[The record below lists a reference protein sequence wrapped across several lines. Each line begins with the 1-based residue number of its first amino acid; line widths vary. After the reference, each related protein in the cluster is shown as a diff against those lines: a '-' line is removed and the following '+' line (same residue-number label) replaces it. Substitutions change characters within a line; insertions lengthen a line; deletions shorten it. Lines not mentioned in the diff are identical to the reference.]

1 MKPDGNG
8 VKFGRTY
15 SHSYSLFLPL
25 QDTTGDMGATDL
37 CPGTHLCA
45 SEDLWDVCEA
55 NRIGLHD
62 IRPKYT
68 GGGRSSSSRSRS
80 KNQSS
85 VDDDKNRE
93 DEDEYEYKG
102 DGEEGIWRAGDGALF
117 NQQVW
122 HRGTAHVD
130 DDGHDRVIFIVSF
143 LSRPVAD
150 DPRQLAR
157 GTYFHQKWLNW
168 GSTWQDMTDA
178 ASSLKRPWNILRC
191 LHLWKSSDRQW
202 GYDLFTAT
210 TLRIANA
217 QQGGEPSDLE
227 IFIDNVMTPIH
238 YPERLQGTID
248 YESDEAWQ
256 IYLRETISNTYGS
269 LKKVNYVGHIGF
281 VLFWL
286 VVTSI
291 SYLYNRLSKQRT
303 QEQQQQQQHHQEQQ
317 QHPIFL
323 TVFKNGA
330 RRLAWTHGSVIFLG
344 LYTWYTVK
352 NSKWATDID
361 SGKTLM
367 RPFPVAEFIDN
378 DPGVQ
383 GGLTTLPR
391 RSDVLIGTR
400 FDTKSI
406 GAYRKW
412 LDYHPGNRIFDEF
425 VDSYGGKFYH
435 SLLYNNVNSNI
446 NNSSLPLS
454 SSSSSSLLPV
464 SLTEQLSATALH
476 MIQEQHSGRFLMQ
489 DYRTGDWKILDS
501 DEVKT
506 YVRTRLFIGGDGT
519 VWAALKEET
528 NMLLDQYRF
537 GLKRK
542 TRSMSWNSQLFLA
555 DLSKYLF
562 APAASFPSQ
571 KETMTITAE
580 KTTMMATTARILSSS
595 SRLSSTFHP
604 QFNLPQMKSIHSTPA
619 ISLDENGV
627 RSFLLGKSLT
637 PLHVGKEIYCMA
649 WKEKDSGDDDDYD
662 GGEGDDED
670 EDEGED
676 EGAFALYP
684 GIVTGIST
692 EEDVGYD
699 IAFYDDGVQSL
710 GVIDYS
716 NVPRDLLMVREPT
729 TEGSRVEVQDIDE
742 GYFTGIILLVLAD
755 GTVDVKYDK
764 DGRVV
769 TNIPITRYKMM
780 ESLSFLRNNE
790 FQLL

>member
-1 MKPDGNG
+1 VKPDGNG

-37 CPGTHLCA
+37 CPGTHFCA
-45 SEDLWDVCEA
+45 SDDLWDVCEA
-55 NRIGLHD
+55 NRIGLHN

-68 GGGRSSSSRSRS
+68 GGSSSSSSSSR
-80 KNQSS
+80 NQSS
-85 VDDDKNRE
+85 VDDDKNR
-93 DEDEYEYKG
+93 EDEYEYKG

-130 DDGHDRVIFIVSF
+130 DDGPDRVMFIVSF
-143 LSRPVAD
+143 LRRPVAD

-217 QQGGEPSDLE
+217 QQGGEPSDLK
-227 IFIDNVMTPIH
+227 IFIDNVMTPLH
-238 YPERLQGTID
+238 FPERLQGTID

-256 IYLRETISNTYGS
+256 IYLRETIRNTHGS
-269 LKKVNYVGHIGF
+269 LRTVNYVGHIF
-281 VLFWL
+281 FALFWL
-286 VVTSI
+286 IVTSI
-291 SYLYNRLSKQRT
+291 SYFYNRLKKQLS
-303 QEQQQQQQHHQEQQ
+303 QEQQQQQHHHQQ
-317 QHPIFL
+317 QHPIFH

-330 RRLAWTHGSVIFLG
+330 RRLAWTHGSVIVLG
-344 LYTWYTVK
+344 LYTWYKVK

-361 SGKTLM
+361 SGRTLM

-435 SLLYNNVNSNI
+435 SLLHNNENSNI
-446 NNSSLPLS
+446 NNSSLP

-476 MIQEQHSGRFLMQ
+476 MIEKQHSGRFLMQ
-489 DYRTGDWKILDS
+489 DYRTGDWKILNS

-506 YVRTRLFIGGDGT
+506 YVRTRLFIGGDDT

-528 NMLLDQYRF
+528 DILLDQYRF

-580 KTTMMATTARILSSS
+580 KKTMMATTARILPSSS
-595 SRLSSTFHP
+595 HLSSTFHP
-604 QFNLPQMKSIHSTPA
+604 QFNLPKMKSIHSTPT
-619 ISLDENGV
+619 ISLDENGI
-627 RSFLLGKSLT
+627 RTFLLGKSLT
-637 PLHVGKEIYCMA
+637 PLHAGKEIYCMV
-649 WKEKDSGDDDDYD
+649 WKEDNNEDDDYE
-662 GGEGDDED
+662 GGEGT
-670 EDEGED
+670 
-676 EGAFALYP
+676 FAPYP
-684 GIVTGIST
+684 GIVIGIST

-710 GVIDYS
+710 DMIDHF
-716 NVPRDLLMVREPT
+716 NVPRDFLMIREPT
-729 TEGSRVEVQDIDE
+729 TEGSRVEVHDIDE
-742 GYFTGIILLVLAD
+742 GYFTGIVSLVLAD
-755 GTVDVKYDK
+755 GSVDVKYGE

-769 TNIPITRYKMM
+769 TNIPITRYKIMP
-780 ESLSFLRNNE
+780 EQRDN
-790 FQLL
+790 